1 MLQAAVAA
9 VVWVHSPQKSIQ
21 WDHLNLMMK
30 DFYGNGSGLYQMTL
44 LPSTGHEWLWWWVWW
59 YESHV
64 GRATFYKQ
72 ICAQNKPGIRFS
84 VPFWYLLYKLCWL
97 SWFFG
102 FFYFFFVTPVIG
114 DVLLFGDLKSLV
126 SLELS
131 GENYLICT
139 DLQQMLWLFMPLKH
153 EAWNNYQQ
161 IQTFGKVGVY
171 SEPHNEI

>member
-64 GRATFYKQ
+64 GRDTFYKQ

-102 FFYFFFVTPVIG
+102 FFFFFCYPCNWWCLIIWR
-114 DVLLFGDLKSLV
+114 FKKS
-126 SLELS
+126 SLS
-131 GENYLICT
+131 GAFWGKLSYLYWFAT
-139 DLQQMLWLFMPLKH
+139 DALALYAFKAWSLK
-153 EAWNNYQQ
+153 
-161 IQTFGKVGVY
+161 
-171 SEPHNEI
+171 